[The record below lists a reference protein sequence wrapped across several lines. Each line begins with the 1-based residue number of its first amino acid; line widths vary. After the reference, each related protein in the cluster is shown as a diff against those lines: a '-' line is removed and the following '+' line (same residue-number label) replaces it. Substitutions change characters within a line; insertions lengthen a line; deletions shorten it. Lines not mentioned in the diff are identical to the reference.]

1 MRTKRFAGRIALVT
15 GSTAGIGFEIAAA
28 LHREGARVV
37 VNGRTTDR
45 AEQAAKQLAGGD
57 ADRVLACAGD
67 VADEADVDR
76 VVAAVVERWGPPDV
90 LVNNAGIP
98 TVGHT
103 ERLSTARWR
112 RCLDVN
118 LTGTFLFS
126 RAVGAALLERER
138 GGTIV
143 NVSSVAGIGGLP
155 YRAAYGATK
164 SAQLGLTATMA
175 AEWGQHGIRVNA
187 VAPAF
192 IRTPL
197 TEFIVA
203 EAAADAAPTGDWS
216 LAAIKARTPL
226 GRMGNPGEV
235 ADAVLFLASGEASY
249 ITGVTLPVDG
259 GWTAFG
265 SWHQASEPMPPAEV
279 D

>member
-1 MRTKRFAGRIALVT
+1 MRTARFTDRVALVT
-15 GSTAGIGFEIAAA
+15 GSTMGIGLAIAEA

-37 VNGRTTDR
+37 LNGRTAERTAR
-45 AEQAAKQLAGGD
+45 AAEELAGD
-57 ADRVLACAGD
+57 RTDRVLACAGD
-67 VADEADVDR
+67 VADEDAVGR
-76 VVAAVVERWGPPDV
+76 VVDTVLDRWGPPDI

-98 TVGHT
+98 TVGHS
-103 ERLSTARWR
+103 ERLSLARWQ

-126 RAVGAALLERER
+126 RAVGAAMVAR
-138 GGTIV
+138 GTGGAIV
-143 NVSSVAGIGGLP
+143 NISSVAGIGGLP

-164 SAQLGLTATMA
+164 SAQIGLTSTLA

-192 IRTPL
+192 IRTPM
-197 TEFIVA
+197 TEFIVT
-203 EAAADAAPTGDWS
+203 EAAAADAPTGDWT
-216 LAAIKARTPL
+216 LAGIEGRTPL
-226 GRMGNPGEV
+226 GRMGEPGEV
-235 ADAVLFLASGEASY
+235 ADAVLFLASDEATFIS
-249 ITGVTLPVDG
+249 GATLPVDG

-265 SWHQASEPMPPAEV
+265 AWHQASRPMPPAHL

>member
-1 MRTKRFAGRIALVT
+1 MRSERFRDRVALVT
-15 GSTAGIGFEIAAA
+15 GSTMGIGFAIARA

-37 VNGRTTDR
+37 LNGRTAERT
-45 AEQAAKQLAGGD
+45 EQAAKELAGD
-57 ADRVLACAGD
+57 HPDRVLACAGD
-67 VADEADVDR
+67 VADEHAVGR
-76 VVAAVVERWGPPDV
+76 VVDTVVDHWGTPDI

-98 TVGHT
+98 TVGHS
-103 ERLSTARWR
+103 ERLSHTRWQ

-126 RAVGAALLERER
+126 RAVGAAMLAR
-138 GGTIV
+138 GTGGAIV
-143 NVSSVAGIGGLP
+143 NVSSVAGMGGLP

-164 SAQLGLTATMA
+164 SAQLGLTATLA

-192 IRTPL
+192 IRTPM
-197 TEFIVA
+197 TEFIVT
-203 EAAADAAPTGDWS
+203 EAATADAPTGDWT
-216 LAAIKARTPL
+216 LAGIESRTPL
-226 GRMGNPGEV
+226 GRMGEPGEV
-235 ADAVLFLASGEASY
+235 ADAVLFLASDEATY
-249 ITGVTLPVDG
+249 ISGATLPVDG

-265 SWHQASEPMPPAEV
+265 GWHQASRPMPPAHR